1 MKTHRLEYDANDRI
15 SNIFA
20 DCYENTAITKISTY
34 EYDNAGHLV
43 KDVSKVNY
51 KEDNTSETDEI
62 TYNYTDNCCESST
75 GVKTYYKRK

>member
-51 KEDNTSETDEI
+51 KEDTLPKPTKLLI
-62 TYNYTDNCCESST
+62 TIPTTAAKVAQE
-75 GVKTYYKRK
+75 